1 MSGVIVQESV
11 QANLQGNPQGNLQ
24 DNLAGGVQHGDL
36 IVGEVG
42 ALRRITLNRPKA
54 LNALT
59 LDMAVTM
66 TALLRAW
73 ADDPAVGVV
82 LLDGAGERGLCA
94 GGDIRALYD
103 AARSG
108 DRLPEQFW
116 ATEYYLDVLIA
127 RYPKPFVAV
136 MDGLVMGGGV
146 GLSSHAAHR
155 IVTERSAAAMPE
167 VGIGFFPDVGASYW
181 LARTP
186 GFAGTYMAL
195 TGERMNAADAIFL
208 QLADVHIASA
218 RLGELPQALAACR
231 SAADVRERLGALASA
246 PAAGKVEA
254 ARPWIDA
261 CFSADDVEGIVGRLA
276 TVEDAAAQAALATMR
291 KMSPTSLKVT
301 LRNIRDA
308 ASFKRLEESFQQDYR
323 IALACIAGHDF
334 VEGIRAQIV
343 DKDRNPRWQPDTLD
357 GVTAGIV
364 ERHFQSVGD
373 LELQFAD

>member
-1 MSGVIVQESV
+1 MSGVTVQESV
-11 QANLQGNPQGNLQ
+11 QASLQGSLQ
-24 DNLAGGVQHGDL
+24 DNSAGGVQHGDL
-36 IVGEVG
+36 VVREVG

-59 LDMAVTM
+59 LDMAVRM

-73 ADDPAVGVV
+73 ADDPAVGAV

-103 AARSG
+103 AAKSG
-108 DRLPEQFW
+108 DTLPEQFW
-116 ATEYYLDVLIA
+116 ATEYYLNVLIA
-127 RYPKPFVAV
+127 RYPKPFVAL

-155 IVTERSAAAMPE
+155 IVTERSAVAMPE

-208 QLADVHIASA
+208 KLADVHIASA
-218 RLGELPQALAACR
+218 RIAELPQALAACR
-231 SAADVRERLGALASA
+231 SAEDVRARLAALASA
-246 PAAGKVEA
+246 PSAGKVEA
-254 ARPWIDA
+254 ARSWIDA
-261 CFSADDVEGIVGRLA
+261 CFSADDVEGIVARLGA
-276 TVEDAAAQAALATMR
+276 ARDDAAQATLGTMQ
-291 KMSPTSLKVT
+291 KMSPSSLKVT
-301 LRNIRDA
+301 LRNIRNA
-308 ASFKRLEESFQQDYR
+308 ASFKRLEESFRQDYR

-334 VEGIRAQIV
+334 IEGVRAQIV
-343 DKDRNPRWQPDTLD
+343 DKDRNPRWRPDTLE
-357 GVTAGIV
+357 GVTAEIV
-364 ERHFQSVGD
+364 DRHFKSVGD
-373 LELQFAD
+373 LELHFAD